1 MPVVYTDRYMN
12 DTPENPDEQSVISP
26 KAPRTR
32 LYIGIGIV
40 LAGLLVGLFIYN
52 NQSKR
57 IDIVYQPASACT
69 LLTKAIAQEFLGKE
83 VLGGSGDQEI
93 GDTGTATSDCSYTDN
108 NEDKNAMKA
117 IVIKV
122 RSGYDDTGVAQN
134 KSDFA
139 AHKAAN
145 DVQGVASVGQQ
156 AFYNNTN
163 RQLNVLTKTSWI
175 IVSYTAGGT
184 PTDDS
189 LDKTTAI
196 AKSMLASD
204 K

>member
-1 MPVVYTDRYMN
+1 MYTDKYMN
-12 DTPENPDEQSVISP
+12 DTPETPDEQSVISP

-40 LAGLLVGLFIYN
+40 LVGLLVGLFIYN

-57 IDIVYQPASACT
+57 IDIVYQPVSACT

-93 GDTGTATSDCSYTDN
+93 GDAGTATSDCSYTDS
-108 NEDKNAMKA
+108 NEDENAMR
-117 IVIKV
+117 VIAVKI
-122 RSGYDDTGVAQN
+122 RSGYNDTGVAQN
-134 KSDFA
+134 KQDFA
-139 AHKAAN
+139 AHKQAN
-145 DVQGVASVGQQ
+145 NVQEVEGIGKQ
-156 AFYNNTN
+156 AFFNRTN
-163 RQLNVLTKTSWI
+163 SQLHVLTDKSWMI
-175 IVSYTAGGT
+175 ISYIEGKSPPANV
-184 PTDDS
+184 

-196 AKSMLASD
+196 AKRMLAGS